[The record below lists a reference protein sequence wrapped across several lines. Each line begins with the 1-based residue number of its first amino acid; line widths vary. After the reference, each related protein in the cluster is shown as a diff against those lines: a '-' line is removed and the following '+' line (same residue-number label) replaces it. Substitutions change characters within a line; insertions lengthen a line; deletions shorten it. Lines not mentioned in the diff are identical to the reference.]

1 MKNFLWLT
9 LFCAT
14 TLTSQ
19 QTDEKQIR
27 AIYDMA
33 LTEGKAYDWLNYL
46 SNQIGGRL
54 SGSVQAQQ
62 AVDYT
67 RTQLDSMGLDR
78 VWLQPVMVPKWVRGT
93 PEFAYIETRPGIT
106 TNVPITA
113 LGGSVA
119 TPSSGIKANVV
130 EVNGIEDL
138 ELLGQEKIK
147 GKIVFFNRPMD
158 PTLINTFQS
167 YSGCVD
173 QRYSGAAEAAKY
185 GALGVIVR
193 SMNLRLDDY
202 PHTGSMGYGDTPV
215 NQRIPAAAISTNGA
229 ELLST
234 TLQLNPEVTFYFKQN
249 CKQYEDVE
257 SYNVIAEIRGTTYP
271 SEIMVVGGH
280 LDSWDLGDG
289 SHDDGAGVVQSM
301 DVLRLIKA
309 SGYKPQRT
317 LRVVLFMNE
326 ENGLRG
332 GNRYAEVAR
341 QKNENHVFALE
352 SDAGGF
358 TPRGFSFDCD
368 DANWTMVSKW
378 KTLFEP
384 YLIHQFVR
392 GGSGADIGPLKD
404 QGLLLA
410 GLRPDSQRYFDHH
423 HAANDTFEHV
433 NKRELELGAAT
444 MASLVYLID
453 KYGVVPQQK
462 IKG

>member
-1 MKNFLWLT
+1 
-9 LFCAT
+9 
-14 TLTSQ
+14 
-19 QTDEKQIR
+19 
-27 AIYDMA
+27 
-33 LTEGKAYDWLNYL
+33 
-46 SNQIGGRL
+46 
-54 SGSVQAQQ
+54 
-62 AVDYT
+62 
-67 RTQLDSMGLDR
+67 
-78 VWLQPVMVPKWVRGT
+78 
-93 PEFAYIETRPGIT
+93 
-106 TNVPITA
+106 
-113 LGGSVA
+113 
-119 TPSSGIKANVV
+119 
-130 EVNGIEDL
+130 
-138 ELLGQEKIK
+138 
-147 GKIVFFNRPMD
+147 
-158 PTLINTFQS
+158 
-167 YSGCVD
+167 
-173 QRYSGAAEAAKY
+173 
-185 GALGVIVR
+185 
-193 SMNLRLDDY
+193 
-202 PHTGSMGYGDTPV
+202 
-215 NQRIPAAAISTNGA
+215 
-229 ELLST
+229 
-234 TLQLNPEVTFYFKQN
+234 
-249 CKQYEDVE
+249 
-257 SYNVIAEIRGTTYP
+257 
-271 SEIMVVGGH
+271 
-280 LDSWDLGDG
+280 
-289 SHDDGAGVVQSM
+289 
-301 DVLRLIKA
+301 
-309 SGYKPQRT
+309 PQRT